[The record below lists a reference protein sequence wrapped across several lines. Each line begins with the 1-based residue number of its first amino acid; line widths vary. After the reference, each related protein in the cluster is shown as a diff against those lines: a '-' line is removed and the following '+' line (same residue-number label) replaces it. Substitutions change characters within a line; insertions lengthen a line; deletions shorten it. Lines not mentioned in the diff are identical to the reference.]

1 MYWVRIIRNDAG
13 LVTAPIESRVRISS
27 ANEKFGFSETEVVG
41 SNKDYTLNR
50 FLGQFEL
57 VSPLSAGDNVSIGSF
72 NTRAS
77 LISATSPY
85 GLFGT
90 ETLNVTVDGISQ
102 TCTFQIS
109 DFAMAGSATAQEVVA
124 RLNKDLKGVT
134 ASVVSGGSKIKLI
147 SNKWNGG
154 SIVVT
159 GGSSNSFLQFST
171 DSKSAMVSHV
181 AALESGNSQPFTFA
195 IDNTITLIMDYNAA
209 NNFTLPLYKQ
219 GVSTAGTVA
228 GTIFDT
234 SLNAT
239 FPLAADLDGDFEVV
253 MKTGAQAG
261 NRRTI
266 SSYTPFT
273 GAIVLASPFGG
284 APGVGETYQIMPKNS
299 SGIARLW
306 NNKQI
311 TLVSNSAEIVTSSG
325 GAKVQIASLKAGE
338 ASGVQVSGGSG
349 NSILGYPTI
358 NPVEGAD
365 GYRHFTGLAQK
376 AQWTVDGRVD
386 DPTTY
391 EGIRAAG
398 VQVEVLEPI
407 KVPISVALTITTRE
421 GVTLSSISNDVKSAV
436 SAVINNLA
444 VGSDVILSE
453 IIVAV
458 KGVSGVFDVKITSP
472 STNVAIGDSELARI
486 SDSAI
491 TVG

>member
-1 MYWVRIIRNDAG
+1 V
-13 LVTAPIESRVRISS
+13 
-27 ANEKFGFSETEVVG
+27 
-41 SNKDYTLNR
+41 
-50 FLGQFEL
+50 
-57 VSPLSAGDNVSIGSF
+57 
-72 NTRAS
+72 
-77 LISATSPY
+77 
-85 GLFGT
+85 
-90 ETLNVTVDGISQ
+90 
-102 TCTFQIS
+102 
-109 DFAMAGSATAQEVVA
+109 
-124 RLNKDLKGVT
+124 
-134 ASVVSGGSKIKLI
+134 
-147 SNKWNGG
+147 
-154 SIVVT
+154 
-159 GGSSNSFLQFST
+159 
-171 DSKSAMVSHV
+171 
-181 AALESGNSQPFTFA
+181 
-195 IDNTITLIMDYNAA
+195 
-209 NNFTLPLYKQ
+209 
-219 GVSTAGTVA
+219 
-228 GTIFDT
+228 
-234 SLNAT
+234 
-239 FPLAADLDGDFEVV
+239 
-253 MKTGAQAG
+253 
-261 NRRTI
+261 
-266 SSYTPFT
+266 
-273 GAIVLASPFGG
+273 
-284 APGVGETYQIMPKNS
+284 
-299 SGIARLW
+299 
-306 NNKQI
+306 
-311 TLVSNSAEIVTSSG
+311 
-325 GAKVQIASLKAGE
+325 ASLKAGE